1 MQHLRWLHNV
11 IYAHCIVNDNPI
23 IELIL
28 TVLNGQL
35 ADVGLAGTVIVK
47 AYQSVR
53 QGVELSPGYT
63 ETKAAYLVKLYDKRD
78 GFPEEDY
85 VWDEVNQ
92 VETRT
97 QTQVY
102 HSTFQLTTLAVQTP
116 GNTTQLTAS
125 DTANLISALLQ
136 NQETM
141 ALFQAQG
148 VGILAIT
155 DIRNPYFLDDRDRY
169 EASPSFDFTL
179 VHKQVLTK
187 SVPYS
192 DTVTVT
198 LLPVQ

>member
-1 MQHLRWLHNV
+1 M
-11 IYAHCIVNDNPI
+11 NDNALFT
-23 IELIL
+23 LIL

-47 AYQSVR
+47 AYQDVR
-53 QGVELSPGYT
+53 EGVEASPLNAP
-63 ETKAAYLVKLYDKRD
+63 TKSAYLTKLFDKRD
-78 GFPEEDY
+78 GFPREDY
-85 VWDEVNQ
+85 IWDDINEIEV
-92 VETRT
+92 RT
-97 QTQVY
+97 QLQLY
-102 HSTFQLTTLAVQTP
+102 HSTFQLSALAVQTP

-125 DTANLISALLQ
+125 DVANLIAALLQ
-136 NQETM
+136 NANTM
-141 ALFQAQG
+141 RLFQAQG

-179 VHKQVLTK
+179 VHNQVLTK
-187 SVPYS
+187 SVPFS